1 MITNFRP
8 PGESGGF
15 PEDVAWV
22 FPVPEHGCLYV
33 IAPPFALPLK
43 LPPSLTLSARAF
55 PALRSPARQT
65 PFLLL
70 RFPLKVCCN
79 ESAVTPLPASGGVTR
94 PPLFSVSCCNVNKH
108 TGFPRDFAYN

>member
-55 PALRSPARQT
+55 P
-65 PFLLL
+65 
-70 RFPLKVCCN
+70 RF
-79 ESAVTPLPASGGVTR
+79 TLPCPTDA
-94 PPLFSVSCCNVNKH
+94 FSVAAVPVESML
-108 TGFPRDFAYN
+108 